1 METLNFKLGENLG
14 AVLQNIANEHLYC
27 DRNPQ
32 QAVDTLVGAGV
43 PKKYVVPILKNELYL
58 KTESDTRMGICKRE
72 ALNDEELSLYHQS
85 NYIWFVKNHLA
96 YYDYK
101 YRDALRKRIMD
112 TFAKEC
118 VYTVDLD
125 DKDLLNLFGVSV
137 PFGKIS
143 GSIKLTAGDIIR
155 VWREQDKKA
164 LTILESCDTQPL
176 FNKRIYEK
184 FMDLNYLKSFVE
196 ESEKFLALCKWFQK
210 NFGLTFGKD
219 GVSLHEY
226 NDYTTDYEDFK
237 KLYDLLLLYDV
248 DNLDKLNELFYQ
260 SGYNK
265 VADVVVEDIMGGET
279 AMTSHTNKINE
290 EIVKKEI
297 HKNYEEPTRR
307 DIAEPVT
314 FDEYLEAGYID
325 PYGNVYG
332 MGMNESPLIHVELAD
347 ALYEKHGVGE
357 YLPAYDK
364 DYNKDYAIDKAGWVR
379 FHLGK
384 IRFLG
389 YDLVACGYALRD
401 KPLTKRQID
410 RMVEYAERWC
420 DGKLCT
426 DTGGFND
433 TEFNPKDLYD
443 MPEEKL
449 RNLFEL

>member
-1 METLNFKLGENLG
+1 METLHFTLGENMG
-14 AVLQNIANEHLYC
+14 VVLQNIANEHLYY
-27 DRNPQ
+27 DKNPEW
-32 QAVDTLVGAGV
+32 AVKTLTDSGV
-43 PKKYVVPILKNELYL
+43 PKQYVLPILKNELFL
-58 KTESDTRMGICKRE
+58 KTESDTRMGICKKE
-72 ALNDEELSLYHQS
+72 VLSQEELSMYNES
-85 NYIWFVKNHLA
+85 DYIGYVKHYLFNN
-96 YYDYK
+96 DYK
-101 YRDALRKRIMD
+101 YRDALRKKIMN

-125 DKDLLNLFGVSV
+125 DKDLLELFGVSV
-137 PFGKIS
+137 PVGKIS
-143 GSIKLTAGDIIR
+143 GSIKVTAGDIIR
-155 VWREQDKKA
+155 VWKENDSNSLEV
-164 LTILESCDTQPL
+164 LTYGDSHPL
-176 FNKRIYEK
+176 FNHRIYEK
-184 FMDLNYLKSFVE
+184 FMDLDCLKDFVE
-196 ESEKFLALCKWFQK
+196 DSEQFIHLVEWFQK
-210 NFGLTFGKD
+210 NFGFKFGPD
-219 GVSLHEY
+219 SVPSYEY
-226 NDYTTDYEDFK
+226 NDYKKEYEDFK

-248 DNLDKLNELFYQ
+248 ENLDKLNELFYKN
-260 SGYNK
+260 GYNK
-265 VADVVVEDIMGGET
+265 VADVLVEDMVGGEI
-279 AMTSHTNKINE
+279 AMEANTNKINK
-290 EIVKKEI
+290 EIAKKKETQ
-297 HKNYEEPTRR
+297 KKR
-307 DIAEPVT
+307 DLAEPVT
-314 FDEYLEAGYID
+314 FDDHWEAGYID
-325 PYGNVYG
+325 PFGNVYG

-379 FHLGK
+379 FHFGK

-443 MPEEKL
+443 MPEENL